1 MASRPRKGQRAAKL
15 TSVGESAG
23 FGSLSKTE
31 QIRYLQRL
39 WDRISEWSGKVPVPE
54 SLLLLA
60 EERLAEYRR
69 KPGRARP
76 AHEALNRLTNRHR

>member
-1 MASRPRKGQRAAKL
+1 MASRSRKGQRAAKR
-15 TSVGESAG
+15 TVVGEPAG
-23 FGSLSKTE
+23 FDALSKTE

-39 WDRISEWSGKVPVPE
+39 WDRIAERPGEIPVPE
-54 SLLLLA
+54 SHLLLA

-76 AHEALNRLTNRHR
+76 AHETLDRLTSRRR